1 MFETD
6 ATNDDAT
13 SVPTEHLLNDVSLK
27 TYDVGTKSRREQ
39 EYPPLRLNDRPSHL
53 NDWMTDGGFKVVG
66 TSVTG
71 EEEAFF
77 YREHYFVN
85 ASRKNFHAPHDALRT
100 VMPQYHG
107 NDRPHGRYTRR
118 NGKMCEIFISRLV
131 PETTVRNVN
140 NFLRTRLNRT
150 VKTEQLGTK
159 YNEYSSFK
167 LCVPIHLKNKVL
179 DKNFSENENIYVRN
193 FVQKPRH

>member
-6 ATNDDAT
+6 ATNDDAST

-27 TYDVGTKSRREQ
+27 TNDVGTKSRREQ

-53 NDWMTDGGFKVVG
+53 NDWMTEGGFKVVG
-66 TSVTG
+66 TSVQEKKKHFLSRT
-71 EEEAFF
+71 
-77 YREHYFVN
+77 FVN

-100 VMPQYHG
+100 VVPQYHG
-107 NDRPHGRYTRR
+107 NDRRHGRYTRR
-118 NGKMCEIFISRLV
+118 NSKMCEIFISRLV
-131 PETTVRNVN
+131 PETTVQNVN

-150 VKTEQLGTK
+150 VKSEQLRTK

-167 LCVPIHLKNKVL
+167 LCVPSYLKNKVL
-179 DKNFSENENIYVRN
+179 DKNFWENENIYVRN